1 MTIQQL
7 ISLAIQG
14 SMALMVFCI
23 GLHARFADVL
33 YLLRRTSL
41 LVRSLLAMNVI
52 MPAVA
57 VAIALWLDVDHAL
70 KVALIALSVAPVPP
84 ILPGTQLKA
93 GGRESY
99 VVGLLSTAALVSIVL
114 VPALAEVIGR
124 IFGQEVRTA
133 PSAIAWVVLTSITAP
148 LVAGVVV
155 GRLAPKLAALLARP
169 LSLLATIVLVVAFLP
184 VLLKIWPAIVASFG
198 NFTFL
203 TIVAFCAIGI
213 VVGHVLGGPDR
224 EDRTVLALAT
234 ASRHPAVAL
243 AIVHNTNELLPVL
256 GIVLVVL
263 IVGAVL
269 GAVYTKLTA
278 RTRARSTRRPSAA
291 GSSST

>member
-1 MTIQQL
+1 VTLQQL
-7 ISLAIQG
+7 ISLGIQG

-23 GLHARFADVL
+23 GLHARFDDIS
-33 YLLRRTSL
+33 YLLRRPGL

-57 VAIALWLDVDHAL
+57 IAIAFWLDVDHAL

-99 VVGLLSTAALVSIVL
+99 VVGLLATVALVSIL
-114 VPALAEVIGR
+114 FVPAAAALIGR
-124 IFGQEVRTA
+124 IFGQEVRTE
-133 PSAIAWVVLTSITAP
+133 PSGIAWVVLTSILAP
-148 LVAGVVV
+148 LLAGVVV
-155 GRLAPKLAALLARP
+155 GRIAPKLAARLARP
-169 LSLLATIVLVVAFLP
+169 LALLATVVLVVAFLP
-184 VLLKIWPAIVASFG
+184 VLLKIWPAVVASFG
-198 NFTFL
+198 NFTFV
-203 TIVAFCAIGI
+203 TIVAFCAIGL
-213 VVGHVLGGPDR
+213 VMGHVLGGPDR

-243 AIVHNTNELLPVL
+243 AVVHDTGELLMPVL
-256 GIVLVVL
+256 GIVLVAL

-269 GAVYTKLTA
+269 GAVYTKV
-278 RTRARSTRRPSAA
+278 SAHASVPRERQRQA
-291 GSSST
+291 G

>member
-1 MTIQQL
+1 VTLQQL
-7 ISLAIQG
+7 ISLGIQG
-14 SMALMVFCI
+14 SMALMVFCV
-23 GLHARFADVL
+23 GLHARFEDIS
-33 YLLRRTSL
+33 YLLRRPGL

-57 VAIALWLDVDHAL
+57 VAVSFWLDVDHAL

-99 VVGLLSTAALVSIVL
+99 VVGLLATVALVSIFF
-114 VPALAEVIGR
+114 VPAAAELIGR
-124 IFGQEVRTA
+124 IFGQEVRTE
-133 PSAIAWVVLTSITAP
+133 PSAIALVVLTSILAP
-148 LVAGVVV
+148 LLAGVVV
-155 GRLAPKLAALLARP
+155 GRLAPKLAAVLARP
-169 LSLLATIVLVVAFLP
+169 LSLLATAVLVVAFLP

-198 NFTFL
+198 NFTFV
-203 TIVAFCAIGI
+203 TIVAFCAIGLLF
-213 VVGHVLGGPDR
+213 GHALGGPDR

-243 AIVHNTNELLPVL
+243 AVVHNTGELLTPVL
-256 GIVLVVL
+256 GIVLVAL

-269 GAVYTKLTA
+269 GAVYTKVSA
-278 RTRARSTRRPSAA
+278 RASVPSERQRQA
-291 GSSST
+291 G